1 MKTFVARRRLV
12 QRDAASLLSPDPC
25 VRSCS
30 CLSAAEP
37 EAKLV
42 RSELLQTS
50 RYRQAASPRRLK
62 PHAAWILGAVG
73 VRREQVKED

>member
-1 MKTFVARRRLV
+1 MRY
-12 QRDAASLLSPDPC
+12 
-25 VRSCS
+25 CS

-42 RSELLQTS
+42 RSELLPTW
-50 RYRQAASPRRLK
+50 RYSQAAAPRRLK
-62 PHAAWILGAVG
+62 PHAASILGAVG